1 MSREGGLSGRFYS
14 VTKSM
19 QNELTWTKGPSAIVQ
34 LGSYLWTGSFL
45 NELS

>member
-1 MSREGGLSGRFYS
+1 MSHEGGLSGRFYS

-19 QNELTWTKGPSAIVQ
+19 QNELTWTEEPSAIVQ
-34 LGSYLWTGSFL
+34 LGSYLWIGSFL